1 MEFLMIIHAD
11 ENGWNA
17 LTPEQQ
23 QAGAQAYF
31 KYADDLREKGQ
42 FVGSNRLRPVKQ
54 AKTVRLQNGKAVVTD
69 GPFAESKEQI
79 GGYYVIKAADI
90 QEAVKIAEK
99 CPGASHGVVEVR
111 PIWEMGAAAGQ

>member
-11 ENGWNA
+11 ENGWAA

-23 QAGAQAYF
+23 QAGADAYMKF
-31 KYADDLREKGQ
+31 AEDLRQKGQ
-42 FVGSNRLRPVKQ
+42 LLGSNRLRPVKQ
-54 AKTVRLQNGKAVVTD
+54 TKQVRVHNGKAVVTD

-79 GGYYVIKAADI
+79 GGYYLVKAADI
-90 QEAVKIAEK
+90 NEAAKIAEK

-111 PIWEMGAAAGQ
+111 PIWEMGAAAGH